1 VAFFAIGT
9 SGVLLI
15 SLMKKLRVT
24 LKKRTGNVVE
34 FLKTMRR
41 SVSGRSHVPEAK
53 AAVPQVTRL

>member
-24 LKKRTGNVVE
+24 LKKRNGNVVE
-34 FLKTMRR
+34 FLKTIRR
-41 SVSGRSHVPEAK
+41 SVFRSLSCPEAK